1 MKRVI
6 LTGGTGMVGGSV
18 LKKCLESPAISEV
31 ISIVRKSA
39 GIQHEK
45 LIEVI
50 HQDFGDYSSITEY
63 FKDQDVAYFCLGAYT
78 GAVSDDLFKKITVDF
93 TAAFADM
100 LEKHSPNVNF
110 CFLSGEGADQT
121 EKSRV
126 SFAKYK
132 GIAENHLLSKAF
144 KDLYLFRPGY
154 IYPVEPRQEPNVMYR
169 ISRALYPLLKTI
181 YSTGVITSEELAQ
194 AIFQTGLEGT
204 NQSLLKNI
212 DIKKLL
218 Q

>member
-1 MKRVI
+1 MKKVI
-6 LTGGTGMVGGSV
+6 ITGGTGMVGGIV
-18 LKKCLESPAISEV
+18 LNKCLESPEIDEV
-31 ISIVRKSA
+31 VSVVRKSA

-50 HQDFGDYSSITEY
+50 HQDFGDYAPIEEY
-63 FKDQDVAYFCLGAYT
+63 FKNQDIAYFCLGAYT

-93 TAAFADM
+93 TVAFADM

-121 EKSRV
+121 EKSRI

-132 GIAENHLLSKAF
+132 GIAENHLLSKKF
-144 KDLYLFRPGY
+144 KGLYLFRPAY

-181 YSTGVITSEELAQ
+181 YSNGVITSEELAQ
-194 AIFQTGLEGT
+194 AMFQTGLQGAT
-204 NQSLLKNI
+204 QSLLKNV

-218 Q
+218 

>member
-1 MKRVI
+1 MKKVI
-6 LTGGTGMVGGSV
+6 ITGGTGMVGSIV
-18 LKKCLESPAISEV
+18 LKKCLESAEISEV
-31 ISIVRKSA
+31 VSIVRKSSN
-39 GIQHEK
+39 IQHDK

-50 HQDFGDYSSITEY
+50 HQDFGDYSSIAEY
-63 FKDQDVAYFCLGAYT
+63 FKDQDIAYFCLGAYT

-93 TAAFADM
+93 TEAFADM
-100 LEKHSPNVNF
+100 LEKYSPNVNF

-121 EKSRV
+121 EKSRI

-132 GIAENHLLSKAF
+132 GMAENHLLSKAF
-144 KDLYLFRPGY
+144 KGLYLFRPAY

-181 YSTGVITSEELAQ
+181 YSNGVITSEELAQ
-194 AIFQTGLEGT
+194 AMFQTGLQGAA
-204 NQSLLKNI
+204 QSLLKNV

-218 Q
+218 